1 MSRARSFLAGAGAA
15 YLLDPAQ
22 GKRRRRVARDRG
34 LRAFRRLGRLSA
46 KKSRFA
52 LGRSRG
58 LVARARRVVLPRR
71 VALDDGT
78 VEQRI
83 RSDALRDAGVA
94 TKDVEVHV
102 RRGVVTLRG
111 EVEGRTVADDLI
123 ARVRKVPGVVDVAA
137 ILHVTSVERAE
148 EAAA

>member
-1 MSRARSFLAGAGAA
+1 MNRARAFLAGAGAA
-15 YLLDPAQ
+15 YLLDPAH

-34 LRAFRRLGRLSA
+34 LRTLRRVGRLA
-46 KKSRFA
+46 GKKSRFA
-52 LGRSRG
+52 LGHLRG
-58 LVARARRVVLPRR
+58 LVARTRHVVLPRR
-71 VALDDGT
+71 VATDDWT

-83 RSDALRDAGVA
+83 RSDALREAGVTA
-94 TKDVEVHV
+94 KDVDVHV

-111 EVEGRTVADDLI
+111 EVGGRTVADDLI

-137 ILHVTSVERAE
+137 MLHVSPIE